1 MRTEGARRAQ
11 RREGG
16 ERRIV
21 DRVRI
26 GVIGCG
32 AIAKRRLPR
41 LIEDGRV
48 EITLL
53 CDPDVEA
60 ARAAAERFAPDAAVD
75 SDDRGAL
82 LSGDMDAV
90 VLCSP
95 TQAHYRQACLA
106 LGRGLHVLA
115 EKPLASTPDEV
126 EDLIR
131 RRDEAD
137 RILGVSYQR
146 RFEPIYRTAR
156 AQLQRN
162 REAYGRVQSVHVFVC
177 ERWAQT
183 IEGTWRDDPAVCG
196 GYFADAGSHQID
208 ACIFASGLEPKSV
221 RAETESRGRSAAVV
235 ARVHATLEGGAW
247 LTANFVG
254 DAQHWREDVV
264 FHCEKADLALRDG
277 RALER
282 WAENRMTPFVYL
294 ENDSSPDR
302 EFVEAIGRWREGR
315 ADARSAFDAPAEA
328 ALVLARWTDAVLA
341 SARSGERVELAG
353 RTASPTRRPPQ
364 GKGS

>member
-1 MRTEGARRAQ
+1 
-11 RREGG
+11 
-16 ERRIV
+16 V
-21 DRVRI
+21 HRVRI

-32 AIAKRRLPR
+32 AVAKRRLPR
-41 LIEDGRV
+41 LVEDGRV

-53 CDPDVEA
+53 CDPDIQAAREA
-60 ARAAAERFAPDAAVD
+60 AKSFAPAAAVH
-75 SDDRGAL
+75 SDDRAAL

-95 TQAHYRQACLA
+95 TQAHYGQACIA
-106 LGRGLHVLA
+106 LMRGLHVLA
-115 EKPLASTPDEV
+115 EKPLASSPDEV

-146 RFEPIYRTAR
+146 RFEPVYRTAR

-162 REAYGRVQSVHVFVC
+162 RDAYGRVRSVHIFVC

-208 ACIFASGLEPKSV
+208 ACVFASGLAPTAV

-235 ARVHATLEGGAW
+235 ARVHAVLDGGAW

-264 FHCEKADLALRDG
+264 FHCEKADLVLRDG
-277 RALER
+277 RAIER
-282 WAENRMTPFVYL
+282 WEDNRMTPFIYL

-302 EFVEAIGRWREGR
+302 EFVEAIGRWRAGR
-315 ADARSAFDAPAEA
+315 ADARTAFDAPAEA
-328 ALVLARWTDAVLA
+328 GLLLARWTDAVLA
-341 SARSGERVELAG
+341 SARSGAWIEVGGGA
-353 RTASPTRRPPQ
+353 AAPAAHSP
-364 GKGS
+364 KGNGS